1 MEGDDPIWNNTEE
14 DTSVRVCQIE
24 ELKRDSDRGY
34 KVAGSCNEED
44 CKQLEELL
52 FALDNEELG
61 EIDLVTHNIGTS
73 NANPVQI
80 LPRKLPSV
88 LHK

>member
-1 MEGDDPIWNNTEE
+1 MILSGITQRRIHL
-14 DTSVRVCQIE
+14 SVFAR
-24 ELKRDSDRGY
+24 LRDWKSGKRDSDRGY

-52 FALDNEELG
+52 FALDNQELG

-80 LPRKLPSV
+80 LPRRLPSV
-88 LHK
+88 